1 MNILLAYGYTPE
13 AAPGYVDGA
22 LRRSHRVITCGPS
35 KPGCR
40 PQDIPT
46 AQSAHVDE
54 IIARL
59 PEDFSVDFFL
69 CVESP
74 LNFVPRG
81 VENLPCPTAIY
92 QTAALWN
99 HFWGAPVAR
108 AFDYLFVNSQR
119 LDVFARA
126 GNQRIFALKNACAIE
141 LRADVA
147 GHRPIDVAF
156 LGTLN
161 SVLYPDRTR
170 FALRLLEFGRQ
181 NGLNVVIKN
190 GLYREQMLEVY
201 RQSKIV
207 FNSGFMGEGLNMR
220 IFEAMVS
227 GALALTDNGDFPGVS
242 SYFQDG
248 EHLALYDEKSFE
260 DRLRHYLH
268 DDAARLRVAAAGQA
282 EVLAHHT
289 YAVRTDQM
297 LDCLLQ
303 EGVRGRAHASISA
316 AERLLDLAAARYYS
330 GALGQVAHMVG
341 EAERIQAGHPELLHF
356 SAVVAAACNH
366 PDAGALFEA
375 ALTSRPHPVTSVCFG
390 RWLVQR
396 QQFARAADIVQN
408 VEWQPGL
415 WWPRV
420 HFPHAFDFTRLDWHA
435 VGISEDPDA
444 DRARYIENERL
455 LVLAMAFAGL
465 GDTDQALSHW
475 QALAEARP
483 QDAGAWAEAA
493 GAAMRL
499 GMRERGLTLY
509 ERAVES
515 DALAAVCPILLA
527 VNLLDVDPSA
537 ASVRR
542 GIDILERNSRVL
554 EMMVDVLLI
563 GPSHPIRLESM
574 NTLGIFYALVGRT
587 SEACKVWESSLQLA
601 PAQPTIQSY
610 VDGKASIPA
619 KFQPTPAP
627 V

>member
-13 AAPGYVDGA
+13 AAPGYIDEA
-22 LRRSHRVITCGPS
+22 LRRSHRVVTCGPS

-40 PQDIPT
+40 LQDIPT
-46 AQSAHVDE
+46 TQTAHVDE
-54 IIARL
+54 IVARL
-59 PEDFSVDFFL
+59 PDGFGVDLFL

-74 LNFVPRG
+74 LNFIPRG
-81 VENLPCPTAIY
+81 VETLPWPTAIY

-141 LRADVA
+141 MQADVA
-147 GHRPIDVAF
+147 GDRPIDVAF

-161 SVLYPDRTR
+161 SVLYPERTK
-170 FALRLLEFGRQ
+170 FAVRLLDFGRR
-181 NGLNVVIKN
+181 NGLNIVIKN

-227 GALALTDNGDFPGVS
+227 GALAFTDNGEFPGVS
-242 SYFQDG
+242 NYFRDG
-248 EHLALYDEKSFE
+248 EHLALYDHGNFE
-260 DRLRHYLH
+260 RLLHYYLNNN
-268 DDAARLRVAAAGQA
+268 AARLRVAAGGQS

-289 YAVRTDQM
+289 YASRTSQM
-297 LDCLLQ
+297 LDFLLQ
-303 EGVRGRAHASISA
+303 DGLGTRERATVSA
-316 AERLLDLAAARYYS
+316 VERLLDLAAARYYS
-330 GALGQVAHMVG
+330 GALGDVANMVG
-341 EAERIQAGHPELLHF
+341 EAGRIQAGHPELPHF
-356 SAVVAAACNH
+356 NAVAAAACNH
-366 PDAGALFEA
+366 PDTGTLFEA
-375 ALTSRPHPVTSVCFG
+375 ALASNPHPVTAVCYG

-396 QQFARAADIVQN
+396 QHFSRAADVVQSA
-408 VEWQPGL
+408 EWQPGL

-444 DRARYIENERL
+444 DRARYIANERL
-455 LVLAMAFAGL
+455 LVLALASAGL
-465 GDTDQALSHW
+465 GDADRALGYW
-475 QALAEARP
+475 QRLAEARP
-483 QDAGAWAEAA
+483 QDASAWTEAA

-499 GMRERGLTLY
+499 GMKERGLALY
-509 ERAVES
+509 QSATMS
-515 DALAAVCPILLA
+515 DELAAVCPLLLA

-537 ASVRR
+537 ATVRQC
-542 GIDILERNSRVL
+542 IDILERNSRVL
-554 EMMVDVLLI
+554 EMMVDVLII

-587 SEACKVWESSLQLA
+587 SEARKVWESSLQLA